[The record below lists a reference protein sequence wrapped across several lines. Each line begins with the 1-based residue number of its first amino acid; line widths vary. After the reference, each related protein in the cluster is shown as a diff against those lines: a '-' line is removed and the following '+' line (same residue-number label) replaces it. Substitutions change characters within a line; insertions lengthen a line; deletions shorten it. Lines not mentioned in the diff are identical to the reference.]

1 MLSDNKTFYFPFF
14 LQSVFRG
21 AQPRER
27 FRSSFLASLEIFL
40 SNSLRHPKGRDG
52 SVQLLRPNGTDGTRG
67 GVAQRCGCGTAVS
80 LWHSAVPGSLR
91 AQRSPRAPSPAWPR
105 SLSRAARS
113 QHGRRARFQ
122 NGRCGAA
129 PAPESCAQGAPWP
142 RPPRASLWQRALPGP
157 GGGRMPLAAYCFLRA
172 VGKGSYGEVSL
183 ARHRQDRKQVP
194 SGWAAGHGHGVRAM
208 AGAGL

>member
-1 MLSDNKTFYFPFF
+1 M
-14 LQSVFRG
+14 FRG

-67 GVAQRCGCGTAVS
+67 GVAQRCRCGTAMS
-80 LWHSAVPGSLR
+80 PGH
-91 AQRSPRAPSPAWPR
+91 WPR